1 MTYSNMQNALNQYNK
16 VGAQSGVI
24 DASPHR
30 LVQMLMEGAL
40 DKILTAKGY
49 LQRREIAEKGR
60 HISWAIS
67 IINGLSASLDQEQ
80 GGEIAANLAALY
92 EYMCKRLLD
101 ANINDSA
108 ETLDEVAELMRQI
121 KAGWDAIPE
130 VLEATQ
136 GRDPASMSKAIA
148 K

>member
-1 MTYSNMQNALNQYNK
+1 MTNSRMQSALSKYNQI
-16 VGAQSGVI
+16 GTQSGVT

-40 DKILTAKGY
+40 DKILMAKGY
-49 LQRREIAEKGR
+49 LQRGDTAEKGR

-80 GGEIAANLAALY
+80 GGEIATNLAALY
-92 EYMCKRLLD
+92 EYMCQRLLK

-108 ETLDEVAELMRQI
+108 EILDEVADLMRQI
-121 KAGWDAIPE
+121 KAGWDAIPDA
-130 VLEATQ
+130 LEAVQ
-136 GRDPASMSKAIA
+136 RNAGINA
-148 K
+148 